1 MLRLFLPMKYIP
13 FRLPLLLTFVL
24 AVTSLFGQTEEL
36 PSPDESRLAEPDS
49 LNTPVPVPDQPIPP
63 DSSSSKDTKPLPEPG
78 PGSDLGATAGVDG
91 NLIKTAVIEGIQISS
106 EPGEKPGEKAVTC
119 YFIFQD
125 KPSSYFY
132 EVRLKE
138 KKIVFEF
145 NDTRKSD
152 TLPAIAAEPP
162 MKDIKVEQKQ
172 INANEEVKGLKA
184 EYHSQVRVIF
194 NMAAVPKIQVFDEFN
209 VISFTFKWNPD
220 PAKQKEYTLVDN
232 SGKVI
237 FWSAAGVASVGLG
250 VVVYRILVPPQAPEG
265 YKSLP
270 IDDLPSTPKTY

>member
-1 MLRLFLPMKYIP
+1 MKYVP

-24 AVTSLFGQTEEL
+24 SVTSLFGQTEEVPL
-36 PSPDESRLAEPDS
+36 PDESGLAEPDS
-49 LNTPVPVPDQPIPP
+49 QKTPVPAPGQTVPE
-63 DSSSSKDTKPLPEPG
+63 DSSSVENTKRLPELG
-78 PGSDLGATAGVDG
+78 PEPELGPKPDFGAAAGIDV
-91 NLIKTAVIEGIQISS
+91 NLTKTAVIEGIQISS

-132 EVRLKE
+132 EVKLKE

-152 TLPAIAAEPP
+152 TLPAIAIEPP
-162 MKDIKVEQKQ
+162 MKDSKVEQKR
-172 INANEEVKGLKA
+172 INVNEEVKGLKA

-194 NMAAVPKIQVFDEFN
+194 DMAAVPKIQVFDEFN
-209 VISFTFKWNPD
+209 VISFTFKWNTD
-220 PAKQKEYTLVDN
+220 PVKQKDYTIVDN

-250 VVVYRILVPPQAPEG
+250 VVVYRILVPPQVPEG

-270 IDDLPSTPKTY
+270 IDDLPSTQKTN